1 MIDLAELPARV
12 AEVRDRIAAAC
23 ARAGRRSEDVTLVGV
38 TKIHPA
44 AVVEAAWRAGVRIIG
59 ENRVQEALAKSRELS
74 SLPPPPEGPEWH
86 LIGPLQ
92 SNKVRAALDL
102 FRTIHSIDRPK
113 IAEAIDHEAS
123 ARGLRVDGFLEVNV
137 GAEESKHGFSPDDLA
152 EAARPLAGLN
162 RPEGK
167 AAGLRIVG
175 LMAIPPF
182 VDDPEASRRWFV
194 RLRKLAEELASRPEW
209 AGFPGLLSMGMSHD
223 YEVAIEEG
231 ATHVRVGTALFG
243 TRGS

>member
-1 MIDLAELPARV
+1 MNAEAETAGGSAQRLAEAQ
-12 AEVRDRIAAAC
+12 AKIAAA
-23 ARAGRRSEDVTLVGV
+23 ARGAHRDPAEVKLIAVSKTFGAPEILPVLQAGHRLY
-38 TKIHPA
+38 
-44 AVVEAAWRAGVRIIG
+44 G
-59 ENRVQEALAKSRELS
+59 ENRVQEAKGKWPQLKTQFPDLK
-74 SLPPPPEGPEWH
+74 LH

-92 SNKVRAALDL
+92 SNKAKEAVEL
-102 FRTIHSIDRPK
+102 FDAIHSIDRPK
-113 IAEAIDHEAS
+113 IAEAIDREAS

-137 GAEESKHGFSPDDLA
+137 GAEESKHGFLPDGLA
-152 EAARPLAGLN
+152 EAARPLARLA
-162 RPEGK
+162 RLEGE

-194 RLRKLAEELASRPEW
+194 RLRELARELAARPEW

-223 YEVAIEEG
+223 YEIAIEEG

-243 TRGS
+243 VRG